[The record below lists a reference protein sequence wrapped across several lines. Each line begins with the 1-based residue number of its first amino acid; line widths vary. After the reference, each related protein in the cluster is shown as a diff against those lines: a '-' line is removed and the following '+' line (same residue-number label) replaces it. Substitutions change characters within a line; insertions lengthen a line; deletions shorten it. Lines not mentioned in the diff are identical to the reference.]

1 VPCLESYEHYCIS
14 FPGAASSSLH
24 CRPVAFELGGVAE
37 PYELRAVRCKRNDD
51 DLTST
56 PGQRSTVTLARVVY
70 STAQTLRCNREGWQS
85 CSGWVRRCPV
95 ASLPVET
102 RAGGGF
108 ITSLYVLYRILILMS
123 LCLHEQISLRNHVP
137 WHPRVALWL
146 QMVSSASA
154 SILISASHRS
164 RLTPSP
170 STRRRCPRGWSQSP
184 PRLRAARGRCRPRKT
199 LPAPL

>member
-1 VPCLESYEHYCIS
+1 VPCLESYEHCIS
-14 FPGAASSSLH
+14 LPGAASSSSH

-70 STAQTLRCNREGWQS
+70 RTAQTLRCNRGGWQS
-85 CSGWVRRCPV
+85 CSGWVRRCPG

-102 RAGGGF
+102 RAGGV
-108 ITSLYVLYRILILMS
+108 SSPPYMYRILILMS

-146 QMVSSASA
+146 QKVSSASA

-170 STRRRCPRGWSQSP
+170 SPSP
-184 PRLRAARGRCRPRKT
+184 ASVSARLESVATAS
-199 LPAPL
+199 